1 VGRALQE
8 LDADRVT
15 IALLSGATIGY
26 VCPTDDGF
34 YFLLNEAVPE
44 ADRRAAIAHL
54 AGHAGDVAE
63 HDDVAAWCEAP
74 ACVWARLAFGSTAAR
89 CASGTA

>member
-1 VGRALQE
+1 VVRALRE
-8 LDADRVT
+8 LDTGRVT
-15 IALLSGATIGY
+15 VAPLSGAIIGY

-74 ACVWARLAFGSTAAR
+74 ACTWARLALEPPAAR